1 APNDR
6 GRDAITHARSAHH
19 CNAYNNFNLVLTV
32 QSLLI
37 MLLLLLPLDEATL
50 TTLRVFDNL
59 VCAIFLVDFAVNL
72 ARSKPRRE
80 YFIYQRGWLDLLGS
94 LPSLGVL
101 RYTALLRLARLS
113 RLVRIGRLL
122 SGQNRRELVRDIVE
136 NRGQYAL
143 FITVLSGFLVLSAST
158 VLIIQF
164 ESRSGDANIKTG
176 GDALWWGF
184 VTITTVGYGDR
195 FPVTFL
201 GRATAVLVMMA
212 GVGIIGSLA
221 SILASILVPSADEV
235 AAADDVADA
244 ASAANAVAATT
255 APGSAGLE
263 AELAQIRV
271 ELTAMRELLA
281 QRSD

>member
-1 APNDR
+1 M
-6 GRDAITHARSAHH
+6 TEARSAHH
-19 CNAYNNFNLVLTV
+19 SNAYNIFILVLTV

-72 ARSKPRRE
+72 ARSKPKRE

-158 VLIIQF
+158 VLMIQF

-244 ASAANAVAATT
+244 ASAANGVAATT

>member
-1 APNDR
+1 
-6 GRDAITHARSAHH
+6 
-19 CNAYNNFNLVLTV
+19 
-32 QSLLI
+32 
-37 MLLLLLPLDEATL
+37 MLM
-50 TTLRVFDNL
+50 
-59 VCAIFLVDFAVNL
+59 
-72 ARSKPRRE
+72 
-80 YFIYQRGWLDLLGS
+80 
-94 LPSLGVL
+94 
-101 RYTALLRLARLS
+101 
-113 RLVRIGRLL
+113 
-122 SGQNRRELVRDIVE
+122 
-136 NRGQYAL
+136 
-143 FITVLSGFLVLSAST
+143 
-158 VLIIQF
+158 IQF

-235 AAADDVADA
+235 AAADQVADV

-281 QRSD
+281 QGSG

>member
-1 APNDR
+1 M
-6 GRDAITHARSAHH
+6 TQARSAHH
-19 CNAYNNFNLVLTV
+19 SNAYNIFILVLTV

-122 SGQNRRELVRDIVE
+122 SGQNHGRS
-136 NRGQYAL
+136 
-143 FITVLSGFLVLSAST
+143 SGTSSRTAAST
-158 VLIIQF
+158 
-164 ESRSGDANIKTG
+164 RSSSPFYRD
-176 GDALWWGF
+176 
-184 VTITTVGYGDR
+184 
-195 FPVTFL
+195 
-201 GRATAVLVMMA
+201 
-212 GVGIIGSLA
+212 S
-221 SILASILVPSADEV
+221 SS
-235 AAADDVADA
+235 
-244 ASAANAVAATT
+244 
-255 APGSAGLE
+255 
-263 AELAQIRV
+263 
-271 ELTAMRELLA
+271 
-281 QRSD
+281 